1 MKNLFNVSW
10 SVNETKL
17 TDIEYIDIYIDAVT
31 KFPYLLPTHLQ
42 VLKKKIELKN
52 SLNWHIKAF
61 AINHGVNCQFLLE
74 RLLISK
80 PNRAVLE
87 AEYIFFFKGRKDK

>member
-1 MKNLFNVSW
+1 M
-10 SVNETKL
+10 

-42 VLKKKIELKN
+42 VLKKNKKIELKN
-52 SLNWHIKAF
+52 SLNWQVKKAF
-61 AINHGVNCQFLLE
+61 AINHGVNCHFLLE

-80 PNRAVLE
+80 ANRASLE
-87 AEYIFFFKGRKDK
+87 AEYIF